1 MNIEDKYKSFCHNE
15 KLIPEPKLWEEIS
28 DRLDKK
34 SNSSNY
40 WMIAAASIVLGLFFY
55 SYEFEKLE
63 PQKMVQQI
71 KLQKL
76 TPTTITDKNAEQ
88 FAYSMN
94 KVKTIIEPEKRSE
107 SVFILPVK
115 TIHKIAN
122 ENIPT
127 GIKHTKI
134 VFVRLKIKA
143 KPKRKLKLKH
153 FKNPVKKVISLTKLA
168 LKRTRNKI
176 EIPIIEIDYKSL
188 LTLNN

>member
-1 MNIEDKYKSFCHNE
+1 MNIEDKYKSFCHND
-15 KLIPEPKLWEEIS
+15 KFIPEPKLWKEIS

-63 PQKMVQQI
+63 PQKIVQQI

-88 FAYSMN
+88 FAYSIN
-94 KVKTIIEPEKRSE
+94 KVETIIEPEKRSE

-127 GIKHTKI
+127 GIKRTKI

-143 KPKRKLKLKH
+143 KPKSKLKLKH
-153 FKNPVKKVISLTKLA
+153 FKNPVKKLIYLTKLA
-168 LKRTRNKI
+168 LKRTRNNI

>member
-1 MNIEDKYKSFCHNE
+1 
-15 KLIPEPKLWEEIS
+15 
-28 DRLDKK
+28 
-34 SNSSNY
+34 
-40 WMIAAASIVLGLFFY
+40 MIAAASIVLGLFFY

-63 PQKMVQQI
+63 PQKIVQQI

-88 FAYSMN
+88 FAYSIN
-94 KVKTIIEPEKRSE
+94 KVETIIEPEKRSE

-127 GIKHTKI
+127 GIKRTKI

-143 KPKRKLKLKH
+143 KPKSKLKLKH
-153 FKNPVKKVISLTKLA
+153 FKNPVKKLIYLTKLA
-168 LKRTRNKI
+168 LKRTRNNI